1 MELNE
6 LLVSDAALPS
16 IPKSVALLLSE
27 LGRPE
32 PDLRT
37 LGQLIGTDPAL
48 TTRLLTLANSAMF
61 QLSRK
66 VSSIPEA
73 LAILGIDHLRSLAQ
87 AAALGLSFRAV
98 PGVNLQQFWRYS
110 LNVAKLSR
118 ALAGMVRQN
127 PATAFTAGLVHAVG
141 ELVMHMGMPQ
151 DMAAINLQAP
161 PLDLRRARLE
171 IKRLGFC
178 YAEVG
183 AGFARKWQFPERIV
197 EALQS
202 QVTPFENDAYEP
214 LAGLVHLASWRARAK
229 EIDMDENA
237 LAVSYPGEVGLV
249 LGLDIDMVLQ
259 QDPID
264 WSAKTELGA
273 FI

>member
-1 MELNE
+1 MELKE
-6 LLVSDAALPS
+6 LLASEAALPS

-27 LGRPE
+27 LARPE
-32 PDLRT
+32 PDLRK
-37 LGQLIGTDPAL
+37 LGQLIGTDPVL

-73 LAILGIDHLRSLAQ
+73 LAILGLNHLRSLAQ
-87 AAALGLSFRAV
+87 AAALGLSFKAV
-98 PGVNLQQFWRYS
+98 PGINLQQFWRYS
-110 LNVAKLSR
+110 LNVAKVTR

-127 PATAFTAGLVHAVG
+127 PATAFTAGLVHCVG
-141 ELVMHMGMPQ
+141 ELVMHIGMPQ
-151 DMAAINLQAP
+151 DMLALNQQLL
-161 PLDLRRARLE
+161 PLDLRRARIE
-171 IKRLGFC
+171 HKRLGFC

-183 AGFARKWQFPERIV
+183 AGFARKWQFPDRIV
-197 EALQS
+197 DALQS
-202 QVTPFENDAYEP
+202 QINPFHDEVYEP
-214 LAGLVHLASWRARAK
+214 LAGLVHLATWRARAN
-229 EIDMDENA
+229 EIDMDENG
-237 LAVSYPGEVGLV
+237 LAVSYPGEVGLA

-264 WSAKTELGA
+264 WSAKTELGG

>member
-6 LLVSDAALPS
+6 LLASKTALPS
-16 IPKSVALLLSE
+16 IPKAVALLLSE
-27 LGRPE
+27 LARPE
-32 PDLRT
+32 PDLRK

-61 QLSRK
+61 NFSRK
-66 VSSIPEA
+66 VSNIPEA

-110 LNVAKLSR
+110 LNVAKLTRS
-118 ALAGMVRQN
+118 LAGMVRQN
-127 PATAFTAGLVHAVG
+127 TSTAFTAGLVHAVG
-141 ELVMHMGMPQ
+141 ELVMHIGMPAE
-151 DMAAINLQAP
+151 MAALNQQLL
-161 PLDLRRARLE
+161 PLDLRRARIE
-171 IKRLGFC
+171 TRRLGFC
-178 YAEVG
+178 YADVG
-183 AGFARKWQFPERIV
+183 AGFAREWQFPDCIV
-197 EALQS
+197 DALQC
-202 QVTPFENDAYEP
+202 QIAPFDDGVYEP
-214 LAGLVHLASWRARAK
+214 LVGVVHLAVWRARAK
-229 EIDMDENA
+229 EVEMDENA
-237 LAVSYPGEVGLV
+237 LAVSFPGEVGLA

-264 WSAKTELGA
+264 WSAKNDMGA

>member
-6 LLVSDAALPS
+6 LLASEAALPS
-16 IPKSVALLLSE
+16 IPKAVALLMSE
-27 LGRPE
+27 LARPE
-32 PDLRT
+32 PDLRK

-61 QLSRK
+61 QLSRQ

-87 AAALGLSFRAV
+87 AAALGLSFRVV

-110 LNVAKLSR
+110 LNVAKLTR
-118 ALAGMVRQN
+118 ALAGTVRQN

-141 ELVMHMGMPQ
+141 ELVMHIGMPQ
-151 DMAAINLQAP
+151 EMAAINQLLA

-171 IKRLGFC
+171 YKRLGFC

-183 AGFARKWQFPERIV
+183 AGFARKWQFPDRIV
-197 EALQS
+197 DALQA
-202 QVTPFENDAYEP
+202 QVAPFDNAACEP
-214 LAGLVHLASWRARAK
+214 LAGMVHLASWRARAK
-229 EIDMDENA
+229 ELEMDEHA
-237 LAVSYPGEVGLV
+237 LAVSYPGEVGIV

-273 FI
+273 FS

>member
-6 LLVSDAALPS
+6 LLASDAALPS
-16 IPKSVALLLSE
+16 IPRVVALLLSE

-32 PDLRT
+32 PDLRK

-48 TTRLLTLANSAMF
+48 TARLLTLANSAMF
-61 QLSRK
+61 MLPRK

-73 LAILGIDHLRSLAQ
+73 LAILGVEHLRQLAT

-110 LNVAKLSR
+110 LNVAKLTRS
-118 ALAGMVRQN
+118 LAGMVRTN

-141 ELVMHMGMPQ
+141 ELVLHTGMPD
-151 DMAAINLQAP
+151 DMAVLDAMLP
-161 PLDLRRARLE
+161 PLDLRRARVE
-171 IKRLGFC
+171 TKRLGYS

-183 AGFARKWQFPERIV
+183 AGFARKWQFPDTIV
-197 EALQS
+197 HALQY
-202 QVTPFENDAYEP
+202 QARPFENSVYEP
-214 LAGLVHLASWRARAK
+214 LAGLVHLAVWRVRAK
-229 EIDMDENA
+229 EVELDANA
-237 LAVSYPGEVGLV
+237 LAVSFPGEVGLAME
-249 LGLDIDMVLQ
+249 LDIDMVLQ

-264 WSAKTELGA
+264 WSAQTDLAA
-273 FI
+273 FV